1 MFEYPFCVAAAATA
15 VATASSVN
23 IDVQDVMNQMSSDA
37 STEEKTS
44 FLIEYLLSQRESL
57 MNLGK
62 TLLAALL
69 VFLIGRKLVK
79 MALKLLDRWME
90 RSNVEV
96 SVHKFVMSL
105 GYVSLYVLL
114 LFSVAG
120 ILGVGTSSIVAVIG
134 SAGIAIGLALQGS
147 LSNLA
152 GGVLILILK
161 PFRVGDYIVTAG
173 GEGTVR
179 SIDIFYTRIVTTD
192 NKVVVIPNGTLSNGN
207 ITNTSQEEYRMLI
220 IDFMIGHD
228 VSIARVR
235 EILLE
240 QMKKESLLCQDRDM
254 AGVVDKLNPGRVKM
268 QVKAWVATPD
278 YWTERYRMLELIKKS
293 LEEQG
298 IFLQ

>member
-254 AGVVDKLNPGRVKM
+254 AVVVDKLNPGRVKM